1 MPHNPRKEKARAPQQ
16 QANSKNKQL
25 NNTHNSAA
33 SQRQI
38 LLAALR
44 KAPMS
49 TLEIRRKLDI
59 LGVAPRILELRR
71 AGYKIL
77 THWRDEPTDCG
88 KLHTVAFYVLV
99 REAVI

>member
-1 MPHNPRKEKARAPQQ
+1 
-16 QANSKNKQL
+16 
-25 NNTHNSAA
+25 
-33 SQRQI
+33 
-38 LLAALR
+38 
-44 KAPMS
+44 
-49 TLEIRRKLDI
+49 LDI